1 MFQHRNIL
9 LDKTFPWQFQ
19 AQQATDHSIT
29 FKYMLMI
36 QMQFFTD
43 SQLNGSHLQY
53 PDPLPHVSV
62 TPIYIRTRDIFP
74 LLIPT
79 VT

>member
-1 MFQHRNIL
+1 MFQHRNI

-53 PDPLPHVSV
+53 PDPLPHL
-62 TPIYIRTRDIFP
+62 R
-74 LLIPT
+74 LLHPFTLGLEISFLS
-79 VT
+79 